1 MGNSTERP
9 RANAQPPDLNNPK
22 EVLQAL
28 LSIEWDRLETAT
40 RIEEERSIVFP
51 ETTIIIR
58 DIQKLMGALG
68 MTLEEKEDSFG
79 IFPDLDLG
87 DFKI

>member
-1 MGNSTERP
+1 MGNSKDWP
-9 RANAQPPDLNNPK
+9 RANVQPPDLNNPK

-28 LSIEWDRLETAT
+28 LSIEWSRLETAT
-40 RIEEERSIVFP
+40 RIEEERNIVFP

-68 MTLEEKEDSFG
+68 LPLEEKEDIFG
-79 IFPDLDLG
+79 IFPNLDLD
-87 DFKI
+87 DFAP

>member
-1 MGNSTERP
+1 MGNSENRP

-28 LSIEWDRLETAT
+28 LSIEWERLETAT
-40 RIEEERSIVFP
+40 RIEEERNIVFP

-58 DIQKLMGALG
+58 DIQKLLGALG
-68 MTLEEKEDSFG
+68 LTLEEKEETVGRFYWPEGGVD
-79 IFPDLDLG
+79 
-87 DFKI
+87 